1 LCYAD
6 LGDDD
11 DDDDDSDDD
20 DDDDSDDDGSL
31 DAILADVD
39 TY

>member
-11 DDDDDSDDD
+11 DDDDDSDD

>member
-1 LCYAD
+1 MCYAD

>member
-1 LCYAD
+1 MCYAD

-11 DDDDDSDDD
+11 DDDDDSDD